1 MTRTMPESIRTR
13 ATEPSDREFLYG
25 VYASTR
31 QEELAATGWG
41 AAEIETF
48 LRMQFNL
55 QHAQYQNYPT
65 ASFDV
70 ILVDDVP
77 AGRFYVDRGKEEI
90 RLVDIALLPEF
101 RGRGIGSRLI
111 GDLVR
116 EADTKGLVLSLH
128 VERNNPILGFYSAQG
143 FRTKAERGIYLY
155 MERAPGAASPGG
167 AKRVNPRDDV
177 TALSTSGG

>member
-1 MTRTMPESIRTR
+1 MTGTTPRSIRTR
-13 ATEPSDREFLYG
+13 ATEPSDQEFLYG

-31 QEELAATGWG
+31 QEELAATGWDAG
-41 AAEIETF
+41 QTEAF

-55 QHAQYQNYPT
+55 QHTQYRQNYPT

-70 ILVDDVP
+70 IVVDDVP
-77 AGRFYVDRGKEEI
+77 AGRLYVDRGEKQI

-101 RGRGIGSRLI
+101 RSKGLGARLI
-111 GDLVR
+111 RDLVG
-116 EADTKGLVLSLH
+116 EADAKGLVLSLH

-155 MERAPGAASPGG
+155 MERAPGG
-167 AKRVNPRDDV
+167 ARRVSQHDDV